1 MESDDVRSIEVRT
14 VVCFVQGSKFKVQ
27 RGNPKRRS
35 DSLNFEPVLRQ
46 SQDVVSPSNH
56 GTLN

>member
-35 DSLNFEPVLRQ
+35 DSL
-46 SQDVVSPSNH
+46 
-56 GTLN
+56 